1 MALDSLAEVF
11 APEPVPGWESSSWSR
26 AAASRAAICELSEDD
41 EDRFTVLLLVVVVD
55 EGGMAEEGVVL
66 VVLPE
71 EAVVVVVGPLE
82 AVLVIGAADVVA
94 GGALLLLLLDRAP
107 RAGGVEIGIG
117 DEIGGGGVGSGA
129 EAIKADTFGVF
140 GVLTGGGG
148 IGPFGVKLGDGDGM
162 GTLFPEEFRRSP
174 PLVGVA
180 GI

>member
-1 MALDSLAEVF
+1 MAD
-11 APEPVPGWESSSWSR
+11 
-26 AAASRAAICELSEDD
+26 EL
-41 EDRFTVLLLVVVVD
+41 VLVVAVVRD
-55 EGGMAEEGVVL
+55 DEGVVL
-66 VVLPE
+66 VVLPV

-82 AVLVIGAADVVA
+82 AVLVIGVPDAAV
-94 GGALLLLLLDRAP
+94 GGAGVLLLLLLDSPP

-129 EAIKADTFGVF
+129 DAIRADTFGVF

-162 GTLFPEEFRRSP
+162 GTLFPDEFRRSP

>member
-1 MALDSLAEVF
+1 M
-11 APEPVPGWESSSWSR
+11 
-26 AAASRAAICELSEDD
+26 
-41 EDRFTVLLLVVVVD
+41 VLLAVVVVLVD
-55 EGGMAEEGVVL
+55 EGGMDDEGVVL
-66 VVLPE
+66 VVPPE
-71 EAVVVVVGPLE
+71 EAVVVVVGPLD
-82 AVLVIGAADVVA
+82 AVLVIGAAEVVA
-94 GGALLLLLLDRAP
+94 GILLLLLLDKAP

-129 EAIKADTFGVF
+129 EVNKADTFGVL

-148 IGPFGVKLGDGDGM
+148 IGPFGVKLGEGDGM

>member
-1 MALDSLAEVF
+1 ME
-11 APEPVPGWESSSWSR
+11 
-26 AAASRAAICELSEDD
+26 
-41 EDRFTVLLLVVVVD
+41 RFTVLLLVVVD
-55 EGGMAEEGVVL
+55 EGVMDEEGVVL

-71 EAVVVVVGPLE
+71 EAVVVVVGPLD
-82 AVLVIGAADVVA
+82 AVLVIGVADVVA
-94 GGALLLLLLDRAP
+94 GVLLLLLLDNAP

-129 EAIKADTFGVF
+129 DAIKADTFGVL

-162 GTLFPEEFRRSP
+162 GTLLPEEFKRSP

>member
-1 MALDSLAEVF
+1 ME
-11 APEPVPGWESSSWSR
+11 
-26 AAASRAAICELSEDD
+26 
-41 EDRFTVLLLVVVVD
+41 RFTLLLLAVMVVLVD
-55 EGGMAEEGVVL
+55 EAIMDDEGVVL
-66 VVLPE
+66 VLHPE
-71 EAVVVVVGPLE
+71 EAVVVVVGPLD
-82 AVLVIGAADVVA
+82 AVLVIGWATELVA
-94 GGALLLLLLDRAP
+94 GLLLLLLLDNAP

-129 EAIKADTFGVF
+129 DAIKADTFGVL

-148 IGPFGVKLGDGDGM
+148 IGPFGVKLGEGDGM

>member
-1 MALDSLAEVF
+1 ME
-11 APEPVPGWESSSWSR
+11 
-26 AAASRAAICELSEDD
+26 
-41 EDRFTVLLLVVVVD
+41 RFTVLLLVVVD
-55 EGGMAEEGVVL
+55 EGVMDEEGVVL

-71 EAVVVVVGPLE
+71 EAVVVVVGPLD
-82 AVLVIGAADVVA
+82 AVLVIRVADVVA
-94 GGALLLLLLDRAP
+94 GVLLLLLLDNAP

-129 EAIKADTFGVF
+129 DAIKADTFGVL

-162 GTLFPEEFRRSP
+162 GTLLPEEFMRSP

>member
-1 MALDSLAEVF
+1 M
-11 APEPVPGWESSSWSR
+11 
-26 AAASRAAICELSEDD
+26 
-41 EDRFTVLLLVVVVD
+41 VLLAVVVVLVD
-55 EGGMAEEGVVL
+55 EGGMDDEGVVL

-71 EAVVVVVGPLE
+71 EAVVVVVGPLD
-82 AVLVIGAADVVA
+82 AVLVIGAAEVVA
-94 GGALLLLLLDRAP
+94 GILLLLLLDKAP

-129 EAIKADTFGVF
+129 EVIKADTFGVL

-148 IGPFGVKLGDGDGM
+148 IGPFGVKLGEGDGM

>member
-1 MALDSLAEVF
+1 M
-11 APEPVPGWESSSWSR
+11 
-26 AAASRAAICELSEDD
+26 
-41 EDRFTVLLLVVVVD
+41 VLLLAVVVVLLD
-55 EGGMAEEGVVL
+55 EGVMDDEGVVL
-66 VVLPE
+66 VLHPE
-71 EAVVVVVGPLE
+71 EAVVVVVGPLD
-82 AVLVIGAADVVA
+82 AVLVIGAIEVA
-94 GGALLLLLLDRAP
+94 AGALLLLLLDNAP

-129 EAIKADTFGVF
+129 DAIKADTFGVL

-148 IGPFGVKLGDGDGM
+148 IGPFGVKLGEGDGM

>member
-1 MALDSLAEVF
+1 ME
-11 APEPVPGWESSSWSR
+11 
-26 AAASRAAICELSEDD
+26 
-41 EDRFTVLLLVVVVD
+41 RFTVLLLVEVD
-55 EGGMAEEGVVL
+55 EGVMDEEGIVL

-71 EAVVVVVGPLE
+71 EAVVVVVGPLD
-82 AVLVIGAADVVA
+82 AVLVIGVADVVA
-94 GGALLLLLLDRAP
+94 GVLLLLLLDNAP

-129 EAIKADTFGVF
+129 DAIKADTFGVL

-162 GTLFPEEFRRSP
+162 GTLLPEEFRRSP

>member
-1 MALDSLAEVF
+1 ME
-11 APEPVPGWESSSWSR
+11 
-26 AAASRAAICELSEDD
+26 
-41 EDRFTVLLLVVVVD
+41 RFTVLLLVVVD
-55 EGGMAEEGVVL
+55 EGVMDEEGVVQ

-71 EAVVVVVGPLE
+71 EAVVVVVGPLD
-82 AVLVIGAADVVA
+82 AVLVIGVADVVA
-94 GGALLLLLLDRAP
+94 GVLLLLLLDNAP

-129 EAIKADTFGVF
+129 DAIKADTFGVL

-162 GTLFPEEFRRSP
+162 GTLLPEEFRRSP

>member
-1 MALDSLAEVF
+1 ME
-11 APEPVPGWESSSWSR
+11 
-26 AAASRAAICELSEDD
+26 
-41 EDRFTVLLLVVVVD
+41 RFTVLLLVVVD
-55 EGGMAEEGVVL
+55 EGVMDEEGVVL

-71 EAVVVVVGPLE
+71 EAVVVVVGPLD
-82 AVLVIGAADVVA
+82 AVLVIRVADVVA
-94 GGALLLLLLDRAP
+94 GVLLLLLLDNAP

-129 EAIKADTFGVF
+129 DAIKADTFGVL

-162 GTLFPEEFRRSP
+162 GTLLPEEFRRSP

>member
-1 MALDSLAEVF
+1 ME
-11 APEPVPGWESSSWSR
+11 
-26 AAASRAAICELSEDD
+26 
-41 EDRFTVLLLVVVVD
+41 RFTVLLLVVVD
-55 EGGMAEEGVVL
+55 EGVMDEEGVVL

-71 EAVVVVVGPLE
+71 EAVVVVVGPLD
-82 AVLVIGAADVVA
+82 AVLVIGVADVVA
-94 GGALLLLLLDRAP
+94 GVLLLLLLDNAP

-129 EAIKADTFGVF
+129 DAIKADTFGVL

-162 GTLFPEEFRRSP
+162 GTLLPEEFMRSP

>member
-1 MALDSLAEVF
+1 ME
-11 APEPVPGWESSSWSR
+11 
-26 AAASRAAICELSEDD
+26 
-41 EDRFTVLLLVVVVD
+41 RFTVLLLVVVD
-55 EGGMAEEGVVL
+55 EGVMDEEGVVL

-71 EAVVVVVGPLE
+71 EAVVVVVGPLD
-82 AVLVIGAADVVA
+82 AVLVIGVADVVA
-94 GGALLLLLLDRAP
+94 GVLLLLLLDNAP

-129 EAIKADTFGVF
+129 DAIKADTFGVL

-162 GTLFPEEFRRSP
+162 GTLLPEEFRRSP

>member
-1 MALDSLAEVF
+1 M
-11 APEPVPGWESSSWSR
+11 
-26 AAASRAAICELSEDD
+26 
-41 EDRFTVLLLVVVVD
+41 LLLLAVVVVPAAKGVTD
-55 EGGMAEEGVVL
+55 DEGVVL

-71 EAVVVVVGPLE
+71 EAVVVVVGPLD
-82 AVLVIGAADVVA
+82 AVLVIEAVDVVA
-94 GGALLLLLLDRAP
+94 GILLLLLLDSAP

-129 EAIKADTFGVF
+129 AAIKADTFGVL

-148 IGPFGVKLGDGDGM
+148 IGPFGVKLGEGEGI

>member
-1 MALDSLAEVF
+1 M
-11 APEPVPGWESSSWSR
+11 
-26 AAASRAAICELSEDD
+26 
-41 EDRFTVLLLVVVVD
+41 LLLVVVLVD

-66 VVLPE
+66 VVVLPV

-82 AVLVIGAADVVA
+82 AVLVIGVADVVA

-129 EAIKADTFGVF
+129 EAIKADTFGVL